1 MTPSGSC
8 ESILHLSG
16 PTKIEGRP
24 RRAVLSLLLA
34 LIFAAGPAIAQ
45 PADSVSVVASFSILG
60 DLVHEVGGGRVDVV
74 TLVGP
79 GGDAHVYS
87 PTPAD
92 AKKLAAAKLVVINGL
107 GFEGWMERLVKA
119 SATEARIVVASTG
132 VTPRRTSGLAHGA
145 GGIDPHAWQAVGN
158 VEIYVGN
165 IRDALVGIDPAR
177 RAAYEEAAA
186 AYLQRLSTLDGD
198 VRRAIATIPPE
209 RRKVITTHDAFGYFG
224 AAYGVEFLALEG
236 VSTETEASA
245 RDVARIIS
253 VIRQQHVPAIF
264 FENVTDPRLVKR
276 IAAETGARI
285 GGTLYSDALT
295 GPAGPAPTYIDLMRH
310 NLEELVA
317 ALK

>member
-8 ESILHLSG
+8 ESTLHLSG
-16 PTKIEGRP
+16 PTKAEGRP
-24 RRAVLSLLLA
+24 PGALPFLLLA
-34 LIFAAGPAIAQ
+34 LIFAAGPAIGQ
-45 PADSVSVVASFSILG
+45 PADRVAVVASFSILG

-92 AKKLAAAKLVVINGL
+92 AKKLVAAKLVVVNGL

-132 VTPRRTSGLAHGA
+132 VMPRRTSGLAHGT

-177 RAAYEEAAA
+177 RAAYEDGAA
-186 AYLQRLSTLDGD
+186 AYLQRLSTLDSD

-295 GPAGPAPTYIDLMRH
+295 GPAGLAPTYIDLMRH

>member
-1 MTPSGSC
+1 MTPRGSC
-8 ESILHLSG
+8 KSTLHLSG
-16 PTKIEGRP
+16 PTKAEGRP
-24 RRAVLSLLLA
+24 RGVIVLLL
-34 LIFAAGPAIAQ
+34 LGFIFAAGPAIAQ
-45 PADSVSVVASFSILG
+45 PTERVAAVASFSILG
-60 DLVHEVGGGRVDVV
+60 DLVHEVGGGRVDMV

-107 GFEGWMERLVKA
+107 GFEGWMERLVRA
-119 SATEARIVVASTG
+119 SATEARIVVASVG

-145 GGIDPHAWQAVGN
+145 GGIDPHAWQAVDN

-165 IRDALVGIDPAR
+165 IRDALVGIDPER
-177 RAAYEEAAA
+177 RAAYEEDAA
-186 AYLQRLSTLDGD
+186 AYLQRLKTLDGD
-198 VRRAIATIPPE
+198 VRRAIATIPSE

-264 FENVTDPRLVKR
+264 FENVTDPRLIKR

-295 GPAGPAPTYIDLMRH
+295 GPAGPAATYIDLMRH

>member
-1 MTPSGSC
+1 M
-8 ESILHLSG
+8 
-16 PTKIEGRP
+16 KGRP
-24 RRAVLSLLLA
+24 RRAVPSLLLA

-92 AKKLAAAKLVVINGL
+92 AKKLAAAKLAVVNGL

-177 RAAYEEAAA
+177 RAAYEEGAA

-236 VSTETEASA
+236 VSPRPKPQRGTSRASSRSSA
-245 RDVARIIS
+245 SSTCRPFFSRTSPTPGSSNGSPPRPVRASVACSIPMPSLDRPVRPPPILI
-253 VIRQQHVPAIF
+253 
-264 FENVTDPRLVKR
+264 
-276 IAAETGARI
+276 
-285 GGTLYSDALT
+285 
-295 GPAGPAPTYIDLMRH
+295 
-310 NLEELVA
+310 
-317 ALK
+317 

>member
-1 MTPSGSC
+1 MTSSGSC
-8 ESILHLSG
+8 QGTLHVSG
-16 PTKIEGRP
+16 QTKVAGRP
-24 RRAVLSLLLA
+24 SGAVLTLLLA
-34 LIFAAGPAIAQ
+34 LIVAAGPAISQ
-45 PADSVSVVASFSILG
+45 PADRVAVVASFSILA
-60 DLVHEVGGGRVDVV
+60 DLIHEVGGGHVDVV
-74 TLVGP
+74 TLVGA

-119 SATEARIVVASTG
+119 SATEARIVVASRG
-132 VTPRRTSGLAHGA
+132 VAPRRTSGLAHGA
-145 GGIDPHAWQAVGN
+145 GGIDPHAWQSVDN

-165 IRDALVGIDPAR
+165 IRDALVGIDPAW
-177 RAAYEEAAA
+177 RAAYEESTA
-186 AYLQRLSTLDGD
+186 AYLRRLSTLNGD
-198 VRRAIATIPPE
+198 VRGSIATIPPE